1 MAIGIDRSAGYN
13 FAGLTGVLNG
23 IQYSQVG
30 QSVKLY
36 LIETGVDLSSQDD
49 AANEAFEAVIRTI
62 SQGLLVYY
70 SGASDGKIHAVVDGM
85 QAPDASV
92 LQTAIRALGTINS
105 ANLTSTTVTNGT
117 AFVVS

>member
-1 MAIGIDRSAGYN
+1 MAIGIDRSAGYKY
-13 FAGLTGVLNG
+13 AGSTGVLNG
-23 IQYSQVG
+23 IQYSQAG

-70 SGASDGKIHAVVDGM
+70 SGASDGKIHAIVDGM
-85 QAPDASV
+85 QAPAASV
-92 LQTAIRALGTINS
+92 LQAAIVNLGTING
-105 ANLTSTTVTNGT
+105 ANLTSTTVTDGT